1 MDNATDYAPTLPDTL
16 CPDALFPAAPATGRA
31 PAGRAL
37 GALTLEECAPEETG
51 RASHRANL
59 LVVIEDAPA
68 LSPML
73 RPICEYLGLILRPAS
88 SAAELIDVLED
99 YRPLA
104 IISPFEAEFM
114 DGGHILKTIATQ
126 DPSLPVMLLTQQNP
140 AFQGAVAAMVDVFG
154 LPHVRVPAQDP
165 TMGDLVD
172 FLAHAARHTRIRR
185 PRTPLNGDVPGFG
198 H

>member
-1 MDNATDYAPTLPDTL
+1 MDNATDYAPTLPEAL
-16 CPDALFPAAPATGRA
+16 RPDALFPAAPTTSQV
-31 PAGRAL
+31 L
-37 GALTLEECAPEETG
+37 SALTLGEFTREETD

-59 LVVIEDAPA
+59 LVVIEDTPA

-73 RPICEYLGLILRPAS
+73 RPICEYLGLILRPALS
-88 SAAELIDVLED
+88 SAELIDLLED

-104 IISPFEAEFM
+104 IISPFETEFM

-126 DPSLPVMLLTQQNP
+126 DPTLPVMLLTQQNP
-140 AFQGAVAAMVDVFG
+140 AFLGAVEAMVDVLG
-154 LPHVRVPAQDP
+154 LPHVRIPAQDP

-198 H
+198 Q

>member
-1 MDNATDYAPTLPDTL
+1 MDNATDYAPTLPEAL
-16 CPDALFPAAPATGRA
+16 HPAALFPAAPATG
-31 PAGRAL
+31 PALAALKLEDYTREEPGRAN
-37 GALTLEECAPEETG
+37 
-51 RASHRANL
+51 HRANL
-59 LVVIEDAPA
+59 LVVIEDTPA

-88 SAAELIDVLED
+88 SAAELIDLLED

-126 DPSLPVMLLTQQNP
+126 DPTLPVMLLTQQNP
-140 AFQGAVAAMVDVFG
+140 AFQGAVEAMVNVFG
-154 LPHVRVPAQDP
+154 LPNVNVPAQDP

-198 H
+198 Q